1 MSALVSGQELG
12 QTIAKKYLH
21 HLSREKNSNKKNK
34 ERKEILNS

>member
-12 QTIAKKYLH
+12 QMIAKTYLH
-21 HLSREKNSNKKNK
+21 LCRKKKLKNKNK